1 MNEFLQELA
10 ADCVRLLV
18 AVLLG
23 GVLGIERQLHGRW
36 AGVRT
41 HMMVSLGAAIFTIAA
56 IATAPD
62 DSNEVTRVI
71 QGIAAGVGF
80 LGAGTILKLSSEIE
94 VKGLTTASS
103 IWLAAAL
110 GTVAGMGQYSLAF
123 ASGLMSVLA
132 ILRPITKAVGKGRS
146 THKQTKNDHKAIHN
160 SGACSG
166 SDLPGPELFCN
177 RTSRCLVAGDGLLSA
192 ASRETDQHHLLD
204 NGCGP

>member
-1 MNEFLQELA
+1 MNEFLQELGTDA
-10 ADCVRLLV
+10 LRLLV

-56 IATAPD
+56 ITTAPN

-71 QGIAAGVGF
+71 QGIAAGIGF
-80 LGAGTILKLSSEIE
+80 LGAGTILKLSSEVE

-110 GTVAGMGQYSLAF
+110 GTVAGMGEYALAI
-123 ASGLMSVLA
+123 ASGLMSVLVLA
-132 ILRPITKAVGKGRS
+132 ILRPFTKPVGKGNS
-146 THKQTKNDHKAIHN
+146 ILKEANNDH
-160 SGACSG
+160 
-166 SDLPGPELFCN
+166 
-177 RTSRCLVAGDGLLSA
+177 
-192 ASRETDQHHLLD
+192 ETIQNL
-204 NGCGP
+204 